1 MRLRSAHY
9 NLAAPVG
16 ARRAVPGNRV
26 GFSVYWGFL
35 LLSLF
40 AFSPFPFSP

>member
-1 MRLRSAHY
+1 MWLYAAPS

-16 ARRAVPGNRV
+16 ARRAVPDNLL
-26 GFSVYWGFL
+26 GFL

-40 AFSPFPFSP
+40 ALTENPMNLIDIK